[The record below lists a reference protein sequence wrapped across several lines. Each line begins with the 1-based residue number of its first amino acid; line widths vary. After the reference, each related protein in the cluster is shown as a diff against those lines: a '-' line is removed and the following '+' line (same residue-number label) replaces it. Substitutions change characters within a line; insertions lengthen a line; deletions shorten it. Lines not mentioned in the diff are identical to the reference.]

1 MLAENPSADFGP
13 GYYSDIN
20 LRFSEGV
27 NADLYEVL
35 PKTYLNAAQNGVKK
49 MSIVLTDEAERELL
63 EKETALMKTAGVTNS
78 SSLAKYI
85 YSSRAEEIEDAKSD
99 WMKYI

>member
-35 PKTYLNAAQNGVKK
+35 PKTYLNAA
-49 MSIVLTDEAERELL
+49 
-63 EKETALMKTAGVTNS
+63 
-78 SSLAKYI
+78 
-85 YSSRAEEIEDAKSD
+85 
-99 WMKYI
+99 

>member
-1 MLAENPSADFGP
+1 
-13 GYYSDIN
+13 
-20 LRFSEGV
+20 
-27 NADLYEVL
+27 
-35 PKTYLNAAQNGVKK
+35 

-85 YSSRAEEIEDAKSD
+85 YSFRAEEIEDAKSD